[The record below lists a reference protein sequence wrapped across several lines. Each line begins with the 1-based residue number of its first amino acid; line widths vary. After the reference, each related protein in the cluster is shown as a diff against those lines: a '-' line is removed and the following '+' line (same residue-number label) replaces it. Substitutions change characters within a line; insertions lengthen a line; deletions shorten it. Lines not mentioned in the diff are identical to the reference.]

1 MGRKRKT
8 RPPQAPPRQTPWPA
22 LCQMLRSAIT
32 RTYPG
37 RSGIM
42 DFCKAHRID
51 HHAVHHWLDNR
62 REPGPRH
69 WKWLAHFLEMG
80 DSVDGMF
87 TMCQEAAASR
97 EVERVAVEAWL
108 VLHPMW
114 KKR

>member
-1 MGRKRKT
+1 
-8 RPPQAPPRQTPWPA
+8 
-22 LCQMLRSAIT
+22 
-32 RTYPG
+32 
-37 RSGIM
+37 M

-97 EVERVAVEAWL
+97 ETERVAVEAWL

-114 KKR
+114 KKRRSWRRKFLKKWRLGQVPVSASMDTDDAPDAI